1 MASIPNKVATRLAAG
16 IKRFQPVLI
25 AAKNR
30 DVNESD
36 TVIIVTDMLS
46 DVFGYDKYSDIT
58 SEHAIKGTYC
68 DLAIRCEDKLRFL
81 IEVKA
86 IGLELKDA
94 YVKQAIDYG
103 ANQGVEWVVL
113 TNGIHWRIYRIVF
126 AQPIDQEL
134 VAEIDFS
141 TLLHK
146 SDEHLE
152 LLYLLTKEGICKC
165 WLDDYH
171 AQKQAINRFS
181 LAATILSEPLLDSM
195 RRELRRLSPGI
206 KISVEEIEAAL
217 RKEVLK
223 GEVVEGPKAD
233 EARKRIT
240 KMQNK
245 LLRKTAK
252 TEDEPVQSSTVPPSN
267 VPTATPVQQQPQ
279 APQS

>member
-1 MASIPNKVATRLAAG
+1 MASIPSKVASRLAAG

-30 DVNESD
+30 DLNESD
-36 TVIIVTDMLS
+36 TVIVVTDMLS

-68 DLAIRCEDKLRFL
+68 DLAIHCEEKLRFL
-81 IEVKA
+81 NEVKA
-86 IGLELKDA
+86 IGLELKDP
-94 YVKQAIDYG
+94 YVKQAVDYG
-103 ANQGVEWVVL
+103 ANQGVEWVIL
-113 TNGIHWRIYRIVF
+113 TNGIHWRIYRIIF

-134 VAEIDFS
+134 VFEFDF
-141 TLLHK
+141 LALHHK
-146 SDEHLE
+146 NEEHLE
-152 LLYLLTKEGICKC
+152 LLYLLTKEATCKC
-165 WLDDYH
+165 ELDDYH

-181 LAATILSEPLLDSM
+181 LAATILSEPLLNAM

-206 KISVEEIEAAL
+206 KITVEEIESVL

-223 GEVVEGPKAD
+223 GEVVEGHKAD

-245 LLRKTAK
+245 VSKKAAK
-252 TEDEPVQSSTVPPSN
+252 TGNESEPILASGSPLAENQPS
-267 VPTATPVQQQPQ
+267 
-279 APQS
+279 PQSPATSA